1 MFMRPSAASHS
12 HVPQLAGLSA
22 STSVLPGGSQQP
34 FDPLRSDVVPRA
46 PTTFPLHQD
55 PLVRGPAGYSEQGG
69 GLDPL
74 AQVKP
79 HQMAQSMRVQPTRP
93 RLDAR
98 EAASKL
104 ANMF

>member
-1 MFMRPSAASHS
+1 MDGSKSMFVRATTPQVSSPLHGPSYPASPS
-12 HVPQLAGLSA
+12 SQSTGDPLMGSPALGPTSGSTPNLAGA
-22 STSVLPGGSQQP
+22 HPP
-34 FDPLRSDVVPRA
+34 
-46 PTTFPLHQD
+46 
-55 PLVRGPAGYSEQGG
+55 SE

-74 AQVKP
+74 GQARP
-79 HQMAQSMRVQPTRP
+79 TYMSQSVRVQPTRP